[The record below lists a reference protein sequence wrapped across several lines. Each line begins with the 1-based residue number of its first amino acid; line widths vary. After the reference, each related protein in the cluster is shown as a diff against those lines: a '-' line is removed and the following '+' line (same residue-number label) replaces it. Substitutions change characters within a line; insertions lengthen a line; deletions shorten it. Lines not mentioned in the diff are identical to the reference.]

1 VDFEEPYTFVDYHI
15 SPHHCN
21 LKEGRHA
28 HVGHFHPIKH
38 HRTQA
43 AAGQC
48 GAHKVCGTTTKE
60 DLPLSTSTRLHHAKS
75 PRGAPPCGS
84 TTSHLEI
91 LTFVWMQ
98 WKTVTKGVMLTTG
111 NHKAFLTYW
120 PLQVLCNRHEHA
132 FSICSILHMLRHLQR
147 LVCPT
152 NNDLV
157 TRRMQAVAS
166 FPFLVA
172 AD

>member
-1 VDFEEPYTFVDYHI
+1 MWGI
-15 SPHHCN
+15 STQSSIT
-21 LKEGRHA
+21 
-28 HVGHFHPIKH
+28 GHKQLRVNVEHTRCVAQQQKYLASFHLNK
-38 HRTQA
+38 A
-43 AAGQC
+43 ASC
-48 GAHKVCGTTTKE
+48 KIT
-60 DLPLSTSTRLHHAKS
+60 

-84 TTSHLEI
+84 TTSHLEN

-132 FSICSILHMLRHLQR
+132 FFLCSILHMLRHLQR

-166 FPFLVA
+166 FPFSVA
-172 AD
+172 AN